1 MTNVTPMDGT
11 EEFIQCSSCMRSSE
25 ETDIYKI
32 EVGKTIRQTSVLK
45 LCRNCLKELNM
56 QINKAFGE

>member
-11 EEFIQCSSCMRSSE
+11 EEFNQCSGCLRSSE

>member
-1 MTNVTPMDGT
+1 MINVSLMDGT
-11 EEFIQCSSCMRSSE
+11 EKFIQCSSCMKSSE
-25 ETDIYKI
+25 ETNIYKI

-56 QINKAFGE
+56 QISKAFGE